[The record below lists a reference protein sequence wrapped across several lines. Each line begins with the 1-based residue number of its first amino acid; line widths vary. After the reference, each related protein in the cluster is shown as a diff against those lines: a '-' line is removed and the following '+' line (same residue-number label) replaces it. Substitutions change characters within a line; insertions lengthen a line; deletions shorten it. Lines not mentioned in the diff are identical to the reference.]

1 MSKKHGGNK
10 KIPRV
15 MYIYCEGEKTE
26 PLYLEAYISER
37 SKRTLSVFK
46 IPKTRKNTPEQLV
59 DEAIKKKNS
68 SSSAEGDVFWVV
80 YDQEYLTPQSISCH
94 QRAWNKANRNGINI
108 AISCVCFELWLL
120 LHFGYTTKT
129 FLSYDNLISISP
141 LKKLIANYD
150 KGSKLTYLAIRERIG
165 TAKDN
170 ARKLAAYAKDNYK
183 NKHEPYQFP
192 CYTSF
197 HKLLEAIDGF

>member
-59 DEAIKKKNS
+59 DEAIKKKIHH
-68 SSSAEGDVFWVV
+68 
-80 YDQEYLTPQSISCH
+80 L
-94 QRAWNKANRNGINI
+94 
-108 AISCVCFELWLL
+108 
-120 LHFGYTTKT
+120 
-129 FLSYDNLISISP
+129 P
-141 LKKLIANYD
+141 LKV
-150 KGSKLTYLAIRERIG
+150 
-165 TAKDN
+165 
-170 ARKLAAYAKDNYK
+170 
-183 NKHEPYQFP
+183 
-192 CYTSF
+192 TSF
-197 HKLLEAIDGF
+197 RLFMIKSI

>member
-1 MSKKHGGNK
+1 
-10 KIPRV
+10 
-15 MYIYCEGEKTE
+15 
-26 PLYLEAYISER
+26 
-37 SKRTLSVFK
+37 
-46 IPKTRKNTPEQLV
+46 
-59 DEAIKKKNS
+59 KKNS

-94 QRAWNKANRNGINI
+94 QKAWNKANRNGINI

-120 LHFGYTTKT
+120 LHFGYTTRS
-129 FLSYDNLISISP
+129 FSSYDNLISSSP

-165 TAKDN
+165 AAKDN
-170 ARKLAAYAKDNYK
+170 ARKLDVYAKANYK
-183 NKHEPYQFP
+183 NTHEPYQFP